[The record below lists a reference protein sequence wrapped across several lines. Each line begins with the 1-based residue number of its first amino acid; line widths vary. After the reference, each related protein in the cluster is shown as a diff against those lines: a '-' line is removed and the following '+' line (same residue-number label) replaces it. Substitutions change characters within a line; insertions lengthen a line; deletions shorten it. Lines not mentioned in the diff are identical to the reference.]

1 MAENRFFKE
10 VPNALVA
17 IGAIMVIF
25 VIIIP
30 LPTALLDFFMALNL
44 IFSLIILLIVLFVD
58 KPTEFTVF
66 PSLLLVSTIFGLAL
80 NVSSTRL
87 ILTYGEKFDGK
98 MIAAFSQFV
107 IGSTGNQGLVIG
119 FVVFIILIA
128 VQAFVITKG
137 ATRIAEVAARFAL
150 DFNNTRSM
158 SIEAEYNAGVIT
170 EAEARKKKEE
180 LQRSTDF
187 YGAMDGASK
196 FVSGNVK
203 IGIFI
208 TVLNIVAG
216 LIVGIVFRQEEFT
229 KAMQMYTRFTI
240 GDGLL
245 AQLPSLFI
253 SVATGLVVTRSASTG
268 SFGKD
273 ITDQFARNS
282 TVYYIAAI
290 TLTVMAV
297 LPGFPSIILIIIA
310 LSLAFLGWR
319 LQTTKVTRAQKEQA
333 AKEAQ
338 AASEKAAKTETDDT
352 KAVSPYDDL
361 SLQFGYGLIP
371 LVDEKRGS
379 DLVPRVKRI
388 RKEIALE
395 TGLVM
400 PVIRMMDA
408 MNLPPDE
415 YCITIQGAEV
425 ARSKIRMGAYLA
437 VNPGNVQ
444 DEIPGE
450 PTLDPAFGLPAIWIS
465 ESNQAAAERAGYT
478 VIDPPSIIA
487 THLTQV
493 IKTHADDILSRQMV
507 SNILDSAKK
516 LNPIVVEEIQSN
528 DKLTLGDLQT
538 VFKCLL
544 RENVSIRNTTA
555 ILETISDYRRITGDM
570 YLIAEKVRQRLG
582 RQIVQQY
589 LGEDK
594 ALRAF
599 MVDSAFFQ
607 TVLAS
612 RIDTLTGPQPAID
625 TESKKAW
632 LRAVQNAYN
641 NFNAQFVG
649 IAVILVPEEGRLL
662 IKRLLEYEMPMVPV
676 LSVPEIPK
684 DVSVIGM
691 GNITPE
697 IQGKL

>member
-1 MAENRFFKE
+1 MAENRLFKE

-25 VIIIP
+25 VIVIP

-44 IFSLIILLIVLFVD
+44 IFSLIILLIVLFID

-80 NVSSTRL
+80 NVASTRL

-98 MIAAFSQFV
+98 MIEAFSKFV
-107 IGSTGNQGLVIG
+107 IGSSGNQGLV
-119 FVVFIILIA
+119 IA

-150 DFNNTRSM
+150 DFMNTRSM
-158 SIEAEYNAGVIT
+158 SIEAEYNAGIIT
-170 EAEARKKKEE
+170 DAEARKKKED

-208 TVLNIVAG
+208 TIINIVAG
-216 LIVGIVFRQEEFT
+216 IIIGVWREEGFIN
-229 KAMQMYTRFTI
+229 ALQMYTRFTI

-253 SVATGLVVTRSASTG
+253 SVATGLVVSRSASTG

-273 ITDQFARNS
+273 ITDQFSRNS

-290 TLTVMAV
+290 TLTVMAI
-297 LPGFPSIILIIIA
+297 LPGFPSIILILIA

-319 LQTTKVTRAQKEQA
+319 LQTTQVTRTQREKA

-338 AASEKAAKTETDDT
+338 AASEQAAKTESDDT
-352 KAVSPYDDL
+352 KAVMPLDDI

-371 LVDEKRGS
+371 LVDEKKGAELLSRI
-379 DLVPRVKRI
+379 KRI
-388 RKEIALE
+388 RKEVALE

-400 PVIRMMDA
+400 PVIRIVDA
-408 MNLPPDE
+408 MNLSPDE

-487 THLTQV
+487 THLTHI

-507 SNILDSAKK
+507 SNMLESVKK
-516 LNPIVVEEIQSN
+516 VNPIVVEEIQSN
-528 DKLTLGDLQT
+528 QNITLGDLQT
-538 VFKCLL
+538 VLKCLL
-544 RENVSIRNTTA
+544 RENVSIRNTPA

-570 YLIAEKVRQRLG
+570 YIIAEKVRQRLG

-607 TVLAS
+607 TVLAR

-691 GNITPE
+691 ENITPE
-697 IQGKL
+697 IQ

>member
-87 ILTYGEKFDGK
+87 ILTYGEKFNGK

-338 AASEKAAKTETDDT
+338 AASENAAKTETDDT

-697 IQGKL
+697 IQ

>member
-1 MAENRFFKE
+1 MAENRIFKE
-10 VPNALVA
+10 APNALVA
-17 IGAIMVIF
+17 MGAILVIF

-516 LNPIVVEEIQSN
+516 LNPIVVDEIQSN

-599 MVDSAFFQ
+599 MVDSGFFQ

-641 NFNAQFVG
+641 SFNAQFVG

-697 IQGKL
+697 IQ

>member
-1 MAENRFFKE
+1 MAENRIFKE
-10 VPNALVA
+10 APNALVA
-17 IGAIMVIF
+17 MGAILVIF
-25 VIIIP
+25 VIVIP

-87 ILTYGEKFDGK
+87 ILTYGEKFNGK

-170 EAEARKKKEE
+170 EAEARKKKED

-290 TLTVMAV
+290 TLTLMAV

-516 LNPIVVEEIQSN
+516 LNPIVVDEIQSN

-555 ILETISDYRRITGDM
+555 ILETIADYRRITGDM
-570 YLIAEKVRQRLG
+570 YIIAEKVRQRLG

-599 MVDSAFFQ
+599 MVDSGFFQ

-697 IQGKL
+697 IQ

>member
-170 EAEARKKKEE
+170 EAEARKKKED

-555 ILETISDYRRITGDM
+555 ILETISDHRRITGDM

-697 IQGKL
+697 IQ

>member
-87 ILTYGEKFDGK
+87 ILTYGEKFNGK

-297 LPGFPSIILIIIA
+297 LPGFPSIILILIA

-697 IQGKL
+697 IQ

>member
-1 MAENRFFKE
+1 MAENRIFKE
-10 VPNALVA
+10 APNALVA
-17 IGAIMVIF
+17 MGAILVIF
-25 VIIIP
+25 VIVIP

-319 LQTTKVTRAQKEQA
+319 LQTTKVTRAKKEQA

-516 LNPIVVEEIQSN
+516 LNPIVVDEIQSN

-555 ILETISDYRRITGDM
+555 ILETIADYRRITGDM
-570 YLIAEKVRQRLG
+570 YIIAEKVRQRLG

-594 ALRAF
+594 SLRAF

-697 IQGKL
+697 IQ

>member
-87 ILTYGEKFDGK
+87 ILTYGEKFNGK

-170 EAEARKKKEE
+170 ETEARKKKEE

-697 IQGKL
+697 IQ

>member
-1 MAENRFFKE
+1 MAENRIFKE
-10 VPNALVA
+10 APNALVA
-17 IGAIMVIF
+17 MGAILVIF

-87 ILTYGEKFDGK
+87 ILTYGEKFNGK

-516 LNPIVVEEIQSN
+516 LNPIVVDEIQSN

-555 ILETISDYRRITGDM
+555 ILETIADYRRITGDM
-570 YLIAEKVRQRLG
+570 YIIAEKVRQRLG

-691 GNITPE
+691 GNITPK
-697 IQGKL
+697 IQ

>member
-1 MAENRFFKE
+1 MAENRLFKDI
-10 VPNALVA
+10 PDALVA
-17 IGAIMVIF
+17 VATIMVIF
-25 VIIIP
+25 IIIIP
-30 LPTALLDFFMALNL
+30 IPTVLLDFFMALNL
-44 IFSLIILLIVLFVD
+44 IFSLMILLIVLFLD
-58 KPTEFTVF
+58 KPTDFTVF

-80 NVSSTRL
+80 NVSSTKL

-107 IGSTGNQGLVIG
+107 IGSSGNQGLIIG

-170 EAEARKKKEE
+170 EAEARKKKED
-180 LQRSTDF
+180 LQKSTDF

-208 TVLNIVAG
+208 TVVNIVAG
-216 LIVGIVFRQEEFT
+216 LIIGVWRNEEFT
-229 KAMQMYTRFTI
+229 KALQMYTRFTI

-273 ITDQFARNS
+273 ISDQFARNS
-282 TVYYIAAI
+282 TVYYIAAV

-297 LPGFPSIILIIIA
+297 LPGFPSIVLIIIA

-338 AASEKAAKTETDDT
+338 AATEQATKTDTDDT

-415 YCITIQGAEV
+415 YCIKIQGAEV
-425 ARSKIRMGAYLA
+425 ARAKIRMGAYLA
-437 VNPGNVQ
+437 IKSGNVQ

-450 PTLDPAFGLPAIWIS
+450 PTLDPTFGLPAIWIS
-465 ESNQAAAERAGYT
+465 ESNQAAAERAGYM

-516 LNPIVVEEIQSN
+516 LNPIVVDEIQSN

-538 VFKCLL
+538 VFKLLL

-570 YLIAEKVRQRLG
+570 YIIAEKVRQRLG

-594 ALRAF
+594 VLRAF
-599 MVDSAFFQ
+599 MVDPAFFQ
-607 TVLAS
+607 TVLAN
-612 RIDTLTGPQPAID
+612 RVDTLTGPHPAI
-625 TESKKAW
+625 ESDLRKAW
-632 LRAVQNAYN
+632 LRAVQTAYN

-662 IKRLLEYEMPMVPV
+662 LKRLIEQELPMVPV

-697 IQGKL
+697 IQ

>member
-1 MAENRFFKE
+1 MAENRIFKE
-10 VPNALVA
+10 APNALVA
-17 IGAIMVIF
+17 MGAILVIF

-216 LIVGIVFRQEEFT
+216 LIVGILFRQEEFT

-516 LNPIVVEEIQSN
+516 LNPIVVDEIQSN

-555 ILETISDYRRITGDM
+555 ILETIADYRRITGDM
-570 YLIAEKVRQRLG
+570 YIIAEKVRQRLG

-697 IQGKL
+697 IQ

>member
-30 LPTALLDFFMALNL
+30 LPTALLDFFMALNP

-87 ILTYGEKFDGK
+87 ILTYGEKFNGK

-684 DVSVIGM
+684 DISVIGM

-697 IQGKL
+697 IQ

>member
-1 MAENRFFKE
+1 MAENRLFKE

-25 VIIIP
+25 VIVIP

-44 IFSLIILLIVLFVD
+44 IFSLIILLIVLFID

-80 NVSSTRL
+80 NVASTRL

-98 MIAAFSQFV
+98 MIEAFSKFV
-107 IGSTGNQGLVIG
+107 IGSSGNQGLVIG
-119 FVVFIILIA
+119 FVIFIILIA

-150 DFNNTRSM
+150 DFMNTRSM
-158 SIEAEYNAGVIT
+158 SIEAEYNAGIIT
-170 EAEARKKKEE
+170 DAEARKKKED

-208 TVLNIVAG
+208 TIINIVAG
-216 LIVGIVFRQEEFT
+216 IIIGVWREEGFIN
-229 KAMQMYTRFTI
+229 ALQMYTRFTI

-273 ITDQFARNS
+273 ITDQFSRNS

-290 TLTVMAV
+290 TLTVMAI
-297 LPGFPSIILIIIA
+297 LPGFPSIILILIA

-319 LQTTKVTRAQKEQA
+319 LQTTQVTRTQKEKA

-338 AASEKAAKTETDDT
+338 AASEQAAKTESDDT
-352 KAVSPYDDL
+352 KAVMPLDDI

-371 LVDEKRGS
+371 LVDEKKRAELLS
-379 DLVPRVKRI
+379 RIKRI
-388 RKEIALE
+388 RKEVALE

-400 PVIRMMDA
+400 PVIRIVDA
-408 MNLPPDE
+408 MNLSPDE

-487 THLTQV
+487 THLTHI

-507 SNILDSAKK
+507 SNMLESVKK
-516 LNPIVVEEIQSN
+516 VNPIVVEEIQSN
-528 DKLTLGDLQT
+528 QNITLGDLQT
-538 VFKCLL
+538 VLKCLL
-544 RENVSIRNTTA
+544 RENVSIRNTPA
-555 ILETISDYRRITGDM
+555 ILETISDYRRITRDM
-570 YLIAEKVRQRLG
+570 YIIAEKVRQRLG

-641 NFNAQFVG
+641 NFNAQFMGV
-649 IAVILVPEEGRLL
+649 AVILVPEEGRLL

-691 GNITPE
+691 GTITP
-697 IQGKL
+697 

>member
-30 LPTALLDFFMALNL
+30 LPTALLEFVMALNL
-44 IFSLIILLIVLFVD
+44 IFCLIILLIVLFVD

-87 ILTYGEKFDGK
+87 ILTYGEKFNGK

-684 DVSVIGM
+684 DISVIGM

-697 IQGKL
+697 IQ

>member
-87 ILTYGEKFDGK
+87 ILTYGEKFNGK

-319 LQTTKVTRAQKEQA
+319 LQTTKVTRAQNEQA

-697 IQGKL
+697 IQ

>member
-599 MVDSAFFQ
+599 MVDSGFFQ

-697 IQGKL
+697 IQG

>member
-87 ILTYGEKFDGK
+87 ILTYGEKFNGK

-208 TVLNIVAG
+208 TALNIVAG

-684 DVSVIGM
+684 DISVIGM

-697 IQGKL
+697 IQ